1 MTAYALRRLALAVPL
16 VLGVATVVFLILVTA
31 PGDPAT
37 LMLGPG
43 VAPDAAARLREV
55 YCFDCPLPERYLRWL
70 GALVRGDFGW
80 SFSHGRPVG
89 QVLAAVLPDTLL
101 LSGCALV
108 LSFAGGIAVGVVQ
121 AVRHHSLLD
130 RGLSAVS
137 LFFYSVPSFWLAVML
152 VLVFSYYARNVGQW
166 PVWFPASGAR
176 SLDYAVLDPAGRVM
190 DTLRHLVLPVTTLML
205 VLGAG
210 VARYVRSSM
219 LEVGGQEY
227 VRTARAKGL
236 PERTV
241 VLRHSLRNGLIPVV
255 TLLGLHLPVLFSG
268 AVFVEVVF
276 AWPGMGKTMVDAILA
291 RDYPL
296 VMAAS
301 TLFAVMVVA
310 GNLLAD
316 VLYSVVD
323 PRVRHG

>member
-1 MTAYALRRLALAVPL
+1 MTTYALRRLVVAVPL
-16 VLGVATVVFLILVTA
+16 TLGVATVVFVVMTLA

-43 VAPDAAARLREV
+43 VAPEAADRIREV
-55 YCFDCPLPERYLRWL
+55 YCFDCPVLVRYLNWL
-70 GALVRGDFGW
+70 GSLLRWDFGW
-80 SFSHGRPVG
+80 SFSHARPVG
-89 QVLAAVLPDTLL
+89 DVLAAVLPGTLL
-101 LSGCALV
+101 LAGSALV
-108 LSFAGGIAVGVVQ
+108 LSFAVGIAAGVVQ
-121 AVRHHSLLD
+121 AVRHHSLVD
-130 RGLSAVS
+130 RALSTLTLV
-137 LFFYSVPSFWLAVML
+137 FYSVPSFWLAVML
-152 VLVFSYYARNVGQW
+152 VLVFSYYARNVWGW

-176 SLDYAVLDPAGRVM
+176 SLDHASLGPGGRLLDTV
-190 DTLRHLVLPVTTLML
+190 RHLALPVTTLTL

-219 LEVGGQEY
+219 LEVGAQDY
-227 VRTARAKGL
+227 VRTARARGL

-241 VLRHSLRNGLIPVV
+241 VLKHALRNGLIPVV

-276 AWPGMGKTMVDAILA
+276 AWPGMGKTLVDAILA

-301 TLFAVMVVA
+301 VLFATMVVL

-316 VLYSVVD
+316 LLYPVVD

>member
-1 MTAYALRRLALAVPL
+1 MTSFALRRLAVTVPL
-16 VLGVATVVFLILVTA
+16 TLGVATVVFVVMALA

-37 LMLGPG
+37 LILGPG
-43 VAPDAAARLREV
+43 VAPEAAARIREV
-55 YCFDCPLPERYLRWL
+55 YCFDCPLLVRYVNWL
-70 GALVRGDFGW
+70 GSLFRGDFGW
-80 SFSHGRPVG
+80 SFSHARPVSD
-89 QVLAAVLPDTLL
+89 VLLAVLPDTLL
-101 LSGCALV
+101 LAGCALV
-108 LSFAGGIAVGVVQ
+108 LSFGVGIASGVVQ
-121 AVRHHSLLD
+121 AVRHHSLVD
-130 RGLSAVS
+130 RALSAAT

-152 VLVFSYYARNVGQW
+152 VLIFSYYARNVWDW
-166 PVWFPASGAR
+166 PLWFPASGSR
-176 SLDYAVLDPAGRVM
+176 GFDHETLGPGGRLLDTA
-190 DTLRHLVLPVTTLML
+190 RHLALPVTTLTL

-210 VARYVRSSM
+210 VARYVRSAM
-219 LEVGGQEY
+219 LEVGTQDY

-241 VLRHSLRNGLIPVV
+241 VLKHALRNGLIPVV

-276 AWPGMGKTMVDAILA
+276 AWPGMGKAMVDAILA

-301 TLFAVMVVA
+301 VLFATMVVV

-316 VLYSVVD
+316 LLYSVVD
-323 PRVRHG
+323 PRVRHD